1 MKKRTKYIIF
11 YLSVIVGLIISQFKP
26 THHSPLGDLWAWSLL
41 ILGLNALVFLILT
54 LIPTNK
60 REKVIA
66 RAEFRKF
73 INTWG
78 GNAGGIGGLPQ
89 NHAL

>member
-1 MKKRTKYIIF
+1 MKKRTKYIVF
-11 YLSVIVGLIISQFKP
+11 YLSAIIGLIISWFKP
-26 THHSPLGDLWAWSLL
+26 THESPLGYLWAWTLL

-66 RAEFRKF
+66 RAEVRKELE
-73 INTWG
+73 NYG
-78 GNAGGIGGLPQ
+78 GFGSLRGGMF
-89 NHAL
+89 N